1 MMNAR
6 ILLSMARDML
16 PLAAALGVVALYGRK
31 KPEFAYRPDAGP
43 CFLADGFLVLNER
56 TPKAFPIGNID
67 RIEYPAEALE
77 GAGEDFSFCIVLR
90 DRKRRC
96 FTFHGSGRNPVS
108 AEKWVTEWQAAGIR
122 CVPQ

>member
-16 PLAAALGVVALYGRK
+16 PLAAALGVAALYGRK
-31 KPEFAYRPDAGP
+31 KSEFEYRPGAGP

-56 TPKAFPIGNID
+56 TPKAFPISEID
-67 RIEYPAEALE
+67 RIEYVE
-77 GAGEDFSFCIVLR
+77 GAAEDFSFCIVLR

-96 FTFHGSGRNPVS
+96 FTFHGSGRNPVW
-108 AEKWVTEWQAAGIR
+108 AEKWVAEWQNAGIR

>member
-56 TPKAFPIGNID
+56 TPKAFPIGDID

-77 GAGEDFSFCIVLR
+77 GAGEDFPFVS
-90 DRKRRC
+90 C
-96 FTFHGSGRNPVS
+96 FGTGNGAASPSTAADGIQSGPKS
-108 AEKWVTEWQAAGIR
+108 G
-122 CVPQ
+122 

>member
-1 MMNAR
+1 MMNSR
-6 ILLSMARDML
+6 MLLSMVRDML

-31 KPEFAYRPDAGP
+31 KSEFAYRPEAGP

-56 TPKAFPIGNID
+56 TPKAFPISDID

-77 GAGEDFSFCIVLR
+77 GTGTDFSFCIVLR
-90 DRKRRC
+90 SRKRHG
-96 FTFHGSGRNPVS
+96 FTFHGSGRNPVW
-108 AEKWVTEWQAAGIR
+108 AEKWVSEWQSAGIR